1 MTEEEV
7 DNGKGVTEEVW
18 VELQNDLFSNSNFF
32 QLNKRLRPLND
43 VVPNSNFFDP
53 YLWVFVM
60 GRCSSLQMV
69 NLRFDDPNPD
79 QRFEDMRFFMEK
91 NGDFIDQVSP
101 SESGGQRGMKKI
113 LIHEYF
119 LDKYQEV
126 EDSEWLP
133 GDRYVCSEYKKGME
147 KR

>member
-1 MTEEEV
+1 MSCPGSVSYILETA
-7 DNGKGVTEEVW
+7 DI
-18 VELQNDLFSNSNFF
+18 F
-32 QLNKRLRPLND
+32 Q
-43 VVPNSNFFDP
+43 
-53 YLWVFVM
+53 
-60 GRCSSLQMV
+60 
-69 NLRFDDPNPD
+69 
-79 QRFEDMRFFMEK
+79 
-91 NGDFIDQVSP
+91 
-101 SESGGQRGMKKI
+101 I